1 MDVFKFSDNQIFAW
15 VIETDGFRRLLTGF
29 YGWPETKDR
38 FKSWILLSHI
48 SSYVDEGWMCIGDL
62 NEVLSST
69 KKLSS

>member
-1 MDVFKFSDNQIFAW
+1 MFKFSDNQIFAW